1 MNKIT
6 DGIKDLSL
14 EPSIP
19 WIDKYKPK
27 KLKEYLGNLSELVKI
42 KDWLKHWNRK
52 KSKSMIIF
60 GPTGSGKTTLAYVV
74 AKRFKYNV
82 VELNSSDIRTA
93 KHLKKFKLLA
103 ETDSPFTKNL
113 ILIDDIEVSQ
123 DQGFIKFVG
132 EILQSTQNPIILTC
146 ADKYERKVSTIKRK
160 CSSIELQYPS
170 KPELTTFLVSIIKKE
185 KRILNKKILNELLD
199 NSKGDTRYCI
209 INLEFHSIPCK
220 QKTKKNNI
228 AKKEKKYNIF
238 AGSNLLFNNKV
249 SIEDKVNIICT
260 DRFMF
265 ENYIEHNSIHTSQDL
280 NHSVDRMD
288 LLSDADLLSHSINA
302 NQNFSLIP
310 YHANL
315 LSGVTRNS
323 KRKRIEFPNN
333 IGKISKTNN
342 NRVKRRKL
350 LPKGSSFPLE
360 EFHFI
365 KQILYAPM
373 ITPEV
378 NIYKQTFDE
387 LIRLSWTIDD
397 WKEQLFEDDSL
408 NEQKL
413 PKKEITKRKTKFVKF
428 YNKTIKT
435 LKTNINL
442 ENKTI
447 KKKK

>member
-1 MNKIT
+1 
-6 DGIKDLSL
+6 
-14 EPSIP
+14 
-19 WIDKYKPK
+19 
-27 KLKEYLGNLSELVKI
+27 
-42 KDWLKHWNRK
+42 
-52 KSKSMIIF
+52 
-60 GPTGSGKTTLAYVV
+60 
-74 AKRFKYNV
+74 
-82 VELNSSDIRTA
+82 
-93 KHLKKFKLLA
+93 
-103 ETDSPFTKNL
+103 
-113 ILIDDIEVSQ
+113 
-123 DQGFIKFVG
+123 
-132 EILQSTQNPIILTC
+132 
-146 ADKYERKVSTIKRK
+146 
-160 CSSIELQYPS
+160 LQYPS
-170 KPELTTFLVSIIKKE
+170 KSELTTFLVSIIKKE
-185 KRILNKKILNELLD
+185 KRILNKKILDELID
-199 NSKGDTRYCI
+199 NSKCDTRFCI

-220 QKTKKNNI
+220 NKPKKINI
-228 AKKEKKYNIF
+228 AEKEKNYNIF

-249 SIEDKVNIICT
+249 STEDKVNIICT

-265 ENYIEHNSIHTSQDL
+265 ENYIEHNSIHTSQNL
-280 NHSVDRMD
+280 EHCVNRMD

-365 KQILYAPM
+365 KKILYAPM

-413 PKKEITKRKTKFVKF
+413 PKKEIIKRKTKFVKF

-435 LKTNINL
+435 LKININL
-442 ENKTI
+442 QNKTI